1 MYIRNYI
8 IINIKLLYNKNRI
21 EDLIEIFI
29 HKIILKIILNSKWNK
44 LIYFYFQIFFFMIM
58 KYFSQ
63 NNFYNLSQ

>member
-29 HKIILKIILNSKWNK
+29 HKIIILKIILNSKWNK
-44 LIYFYFQIFFFMIM
+44 FIYFYCQIFFFYDY
-58 KYFSQ
+58 KVLFTK
-63 NNFYNLSQ
+63 

>member
-21 EDLIEIFI
+21 KDLIEIFI

-44 LIYFYFQIFFFMIM
+44 LIYFYFQIFFFYDYEVLFT
-58 KYFSQ
+58 K
-63 NNFYNLSQ
+63 